1 MQSPLLA
8 LDILIG
14 VRASQNYAR
23 NSRIPGVLLAFYLG
37 ILEFLTKNLEIS
49 AKFTDLKQI
58 KGVKMS
64 LYNRNMPQNN
74 YEGTG
79 SAFGGA
85 FEQSAQREAT
95 SARATFVKQ
104 TYQLLAAS
112 LLAATAGAYIGTNS
126 ASLLS
131 GGAYWIAV
139 IAEFACLFGLMFA
152 RKNAKLALILLFA
165 FTFISGLVL
174 GPTLARYIG
183 AGMGNVITQAFLMTT
198 VAFGGLSVFA
208 MNTKR
213 DFSAMGK
220 FLFIALIVLIV
231 ASLIN
236 IFVGSSM
243 LSLAVSGAGA
253 LIFSA
258 YILYDTQNIIRG
270 AYDSPVLAAV
280 SLYLDI
286 LNLFISLLHI
296 LGALNSN
303 K

>member
-1 MQSPLLA
+1 M
-8 LDILIG
+8 IG
-14 VRASQNYAR
+14 AKASQNYTR
-23 NSRIPGVLLAFYLG
+23 NSRIPSILLAFYLG
-37 ILEFLTKNLEIS
+37 ILDFLTKNLEIS
-49 AKFTDLKQI
+49 AKFADLKQI

-220 FLFIALIVLIV
+220 FLFIALIVIVV

>member
-1 MQSPLLA
+1 M
-8 LDILIG
+8 IG
-14 VRASQNYAR
+14 ARTSQNYTR
-23 NSRIPGVLLAFYLG
+23 NSRIPSVLLAFYLG

>member
-1 MQSPLLA
+1 
-8 LDILIG
+8 
-14 VRASQNYAR
+14 
-23 NSRIPGVLLAFYLG
+23 
-37 ILEFLTKNLEIS
+37 
-49 AKFTDLKQI
+49 
-58 KGVKMS
+58 MS

-220 FLFIALIVLIV
+220 FLFIALIVIIV

-296 LGALNSN
+296 LGALNNN

>member
-1 MQSPLLA
+1 M
-8 LDILIG
+8 IG
-14 VRASQNYAR
+14 ARTSQNYTR
-23 NSRIPGVLLAFYLG
+23 NSRIPSVLLAFYPG
-37 ILEFLTKNLEIS
+37 ILDFLTKNLEIS

-139 IAEFACLFGLMFA
+139 IAEFACLFGLMYA

-220 FLFIALIVLIV
+220 FLFIALIVIVV

-296 LGALNSN
+296 LGALNNN

>member
-1 MQSPLLA
+1 
-8 LDILIG
+8 
-14 VRASQNYAR
+14 
-23 NSRIPGVLLAFYLG
+23 
-37 ILEFLTKNLEIS
+37 
-49 AKFTDLKQI
+49 
-58 KGVKMS
+58 MS

-74 YEGTG
+74 YESTG
-79 SAFGGA
+79 AFGGA

-95 SARATFVKQ
+95 SARATFIKQ

-220 FLFIALIVLIV
+220 FLFIALIVIIV

-253 LIFSA
+253 LIFSG

-296 LGALNSN
+296 LGALNNN

>member
-1 MQSPLLA
+1 M
-8 LDILIG
+8 IG
-14 VRASQNYAR
+14 AKASQNYAR
-23 NSRIPGVLLAFYLG
+23 NSRIPSVLLAFYLG

-220 FLFIALIVLIV
+220 FLFIALIVIVV

>member
-1 MQSPLLA
+1 M
-8 LDILIG
+8 IG
-14 VRASQNYAR
+14 VRASQNYTR
-23 NSRIPGVLLAFYLG
+23 NSRIPSVLLAFYLG

-220 FLFIALIVLIV
+220 FLFIALIVIVV

>member
-1 MQSPLLA
+1 M
-8 LDILIG
+8 IG
-14 VRASQNYAR
+14 AKASQNYAR
-23 NSRIPGVLLAFYLG
+23 NSRIPSVLLAFYLG

-139 IAEFACLFGLMFA
+139 IAEFACLFGLMYA

-220 FLFIALIVLIV
+220 FLFIALIVIVV

-296 LGALNSN
+296 LGALNNN

>member
-1 MQSPLLA
+1 M
-8 LDILIG
+8 IG
-14 VRASQNYAR
+14 VRASQNYTR
-23 NSRIPGVLLAFYLG
+23 NSGIPGVLLAFYLG

-139 IAEFACLFGLMFA
+139 IAEFACLFGLMYA

-220 FLFIALIVLIV
+220 FLFIALIVIVV

>member
-1 MQSPLLA
+1 
-8 LDILIG
+8 
-14 VRASQNYAR
+14 
-23 NSRIPGVLLAFYLG
+23 
-37 ILEFLTKNLEIS
+37 
-49 AKFTDLKQI
+49 
-58 KGVKMS
+58 
-64 LYNRNMPQNN
+64 
-74 YEGTG
+74 
-79 SAFGGA
+79 
-85 FEQSAQREAT
+85 
-95 SARATFVKQ
+95 
-104 TYQLLAAS
+104 
-112 LLAATAGAYIGTNS
+112 
-126 ASLLS
+126 
-131 GGAYWIAV
+131 
-139 IAEFACLFGLMFA
+139 MFA

-220 FLFIALIVLIV
+220 FLFIALIVIVV

-296 LGALNSN
+296 LGALNNN

>member
-1 MQSPLLA
+1 M
-8 LDILIG
+8 IG
-14 VRASQNYAR
+14 VRASQNYTR
-23 NSRIPGVLLAFYLG
+23 NSGIPGVLLAFYLG

>member
-1 MQSPLLA
+1 M
-8 LDILIG
+8 IG
-14 VRASQNYAR
+14 VRASQNYTR
-23 NSRIPGVLLAFYLG
+23 NSRISSILLAFYLG

-220 FLFIALIVLIV
+220 FLLIALIVIVV

>member
-1 MQSPLLA
+1 M
-8 LDILIG
+8 IG
-14 VRASQNYAR
+14 AKASQNYAR
-23 NSRIPGVLLAFYLG
+23 NSRIPSILLAFYLG

-243 LSLAVSGAGA
+243 LSLALSGAGA

>member
-1 MQSPLLA
+1 M
-8 LDILIG
+8 IG
-14 VRASQNYAR
+14 AKASQNYTR
-23 NSRIPGVLLAFYLG
+23 NSGIPGVLLAFYLG

-296 LGALNSN
+296 LGALNNN

>member
-1 MQSPLLA
+1 M
-8 LDILIG
+8 IG
-14 VRASQNYAR
+14 VRASQNYTR
-23 NSRIPGVLLAFYLG
+23 NSRIPSILLAFYLG

-139 IAEFACLFGLMFA
+139 IAEFACLFGLMYA

-220 FLFIALIVLIV
+220 FLFIALIVIVV

>member
-1 MQSPLLA
+1 
-8 LDILIG
+8 
-14 VRASQNYAR
+14 
-23 NSRIPGVLLAFYLG
+23 
-37 ILEFLTKNLEIS
+37 
-49 AKFTDLKQI
+49 
-58 KGVKMS
+58 MS

-74 YEGTG
+74 YES

-85 FEQSAQREAT
+85 FEQGAQREAT

-139 IAEFACLFGLMFA
+139 IAEFACLFGLMYA

-220 FLFIALIVLIV
+220 FLFIALIVIVV

-253 LIFSA
+253 LIFSG

-296 LGALNSN
+296 LGALNNN

>member
-1 MQSPLLA
+1 M
-8 LDILIG
+8 IG
-14 VRASQNYAR
+14 VRASQNYTR
-23 NSRIPGVLLAFYLG
+23 NSRIPSVLLAFYLG

-49 AKFTDLKQI
+49 AKFIDLKQI

-243 LSLAVSGAGA
+243 LSLALSGAGA

>member
-1 MQSPLLA
+1 M
-8 LDILIG
+8 IG
-14 VRASQNYAR
+14 AKASQNYTR
-23 NSRIPGVLLAFYLG
+23 NSRIPSVLLAFYLG

-139 IAEFACLFGLMFA
+139 IAEFACLFGLMYA

-220 FLFIALIVLIV
+220 FLFIALIVIVV

-243 LSLAVSGAGA
+243 LSLALSGAGA

-296 LGALNSN
+296 LGALNNN

>member
-1 MQSPLLA
+1 M
-8 LDILIG
+8 IG
-14 VRASQNYAR
+14 VRASQNYTR
-23 NSRIPGVLLAFYLG
+23 NSGIPGVLLAFYLG

-220 FLFIALIVLIV
+220 FLFIALIVIVV

>member
-1 MQSPLLA
+1 M
-8 LDILIG
+8 IG
-14 VRASQNYAR
+14 AKASQNYTR
-23 NSRIPGVLLAFYLG
+23 NSRIPSVLLAFYLG

-49 AKFTDLKQI
+49 AKFTDLKKI

-220 FLFIALIVLIV
+220 FLFIALIVIIV
-231 ASLIN
+231 ASIIN

>member
-1 MQSPLLA
+1 M
-8 LDILIG
+8 IG
-14 VRASQNYAR
+14 VKASQNYAR
-23 NSRIPGVLLAFYLG
+23 NSRIPSILLAFYLG

-139 IAEFACLFGLMFA
+139 IAEFACLFGLMYA

-220 FLFIALIVLIV
+220 FLFIALIVIVV

>member
-1 MQSPLLA
+1 M
-8 LDILIG
+8 IG
-14 VRASQNYAR
+14 AKASQNYTR
-23 NSRIPGVLLAFYLG
+23 NSGIPGILLAFYLG

>member
-1 MQSPLLA
+1 M
-8 LDILIG
+8 IG
-14 VRASQNYAR
+14 AKASQNYTR
-23 NSRIPGVLLAFYLG
+23 NSGIPGVLLAFYLG

-139 IAEFACLFGLMFA
+139 IAEFACLFGLMYA

-220 FLFIALIVLIV
+220 FLFIALIVIVV

-296 LGALNSN
+296 LGALNNN

>member
-1 MQSPLLA
+1 M
-8 LDILIG
+8 IG
-14 VRASQNYAR
+14 AKASQNYAR
-23 NSRIPGVLLAFYLG
+23 NSRIPSILLAFYLG

-139 IAEFACLFGLMFA
+139 IAEFACLFGLMYA

-220 FLFIALIVLIV
+220 FLFIALIVIVV

-253 LIFSA
+253 LIFSG

>member
-1 MQSPLLA
+1 M
-8 LDILIG
+8 IG
-14 VRASQNYAR
+14 AKASQNYAR
-23 NSRIPGVLLAFYLG
+23 NSRIPSILLAFYIG

-220 FLFIALIVLIV
+220 FLFIALIVIIV

>member
-1 MQSPLLA
+1 M
-8 LDILIG
+8 IG
-14 VRASQNYAR
+14 VRASQNYTR
-23 NSRIPGVLLAFYLG
+23 NSRIPSVLLAFYLG
-37 ILEFLTKNLEIS
+37 ILDFLTKNLEIS

-220 FLFIALIVLIV
+220 FLFIALIVIVV

-296 LGALNSN
+296 LGALNNN

>member
-1 MQSPLLA
+1 M
-8 LDILIG
+8 IG
-14 VRASQNYAR
+14 AKASQNYAR
-23 NSRIPGVLLAFYLG
+23 NSRIPSVLLAFYLG

-95 SARATFVKQ
+95 SARATFIKQ

-139 IAEFACLFGLMFA
+139 IAEFACLFGLMYA

-220 FLFIALIVLIV
+220 FLFIALIVIVV

>member
-1 MQSPLLA
+1 M
-8 LDILIG
+8 
-14 VRASQNYAR
+14 
-23 NSRIPGVLLAFYLG
+23 FYLG

-139 IAEFACLFGLMFA
+139 IAEFACLFGLMYA

-165 FTFISGLVL
+165 FTFISGLTL
-174 GPTLARYIG
+174 GPTFARYIS

-220 FLFIALIVLIV
+220 FLFIALIVIIV

-236 IFVGSSM
+236 IFVVGSSM
-243 LSLAVSGAGA
+243 LSLALSGAGA
-253 LIFSA
+253 LLFSA

-270 AYDSPVLAAV
+270 AYDSPVQAAV
-280 SLYLDI
+280 SLYLHI
-286 LNLFISLLHI
+286 INLFISLLNI
-296 LGALNSN
+296 LGALNNN